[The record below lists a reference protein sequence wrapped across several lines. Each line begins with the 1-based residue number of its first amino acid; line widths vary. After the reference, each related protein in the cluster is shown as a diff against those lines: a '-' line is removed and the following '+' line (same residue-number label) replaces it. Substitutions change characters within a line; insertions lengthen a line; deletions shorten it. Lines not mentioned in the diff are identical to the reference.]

1 MNLDILWV
9 LFCAGLV
16 FVMQPGFA
24 CLESGLA
31 RSKNSI
37 NVATK
42 NVADFIVCTFF
53 YCLIGFGIMFGQ
65 SHAGLFG
72 WTFFFSD
79 DIDPELVA
87 FFMYQLMF
95 CGTAATIISGAVAE
109 RMSFNAYLA
118 VSALVSVLIYPLF
131 GHWVWGGAVGGGSG
145 WLEQMGFVDFAGG
158 TVVHSLAGWVGLAAV
173 LIIGPRIGRERG
185 SSVAFRSHSLPLA
198 GLGMFLIWFGWI
210 GFNGG
215 SLLAADA
222 RVPLVVMNTMVA
234 GSMGGAGA
242 ILFGFFV
249 DRRVRVMD
257 LMCGCLAGLV
267 AITPTAHCVTLV
279 NAAILSLIGGV
290 LALAAARLL
299 ARLGVDDVVGAF
311 PVHTVAGAWGT
322 LSVALFGD
330 LELIGTGL
338 TRLEQL
344 GIQAFGVTVAM
355 VWAFG
360 FGYLLLRLLNRVVP
374 LRVPEDWERI
384 GLNVAEHGESTDQL
398 QLLHSM
404 ERHRRT
410 GEFNEPI
417 HVEPDSEIGDIAR
430 QYNLVL
436 ERLSEAKAEAEQAN
450 AAKSRFLA
458 SMSHELRTPLN
469 AIIGFSEMMTQ
480 KYFGDLGSEKY
491 DEYAREIYD
500 SSHHLLDLVNGVLN
514 ISTIESGGYALEKSL
529 IDLRQ
534 VARESARVASQS
546 AREKKLKLVVLGENK
561 PVPLEADARAIR
573 QIILNLLSNAIR
585 YTPDGGTIT
594 VEISADGTHHRLSVC
609 DTGEGIAPEWLPRL
623 TEPFTTTAAS
633 PYLAEGGA
641 GLGLS
646 IVKMLVQLH
655 GGTLEIES
663 ELGKGTEVKITLPT
677 EAPEEE
683 QDTITGTA

>member
-1 MNLDILWV
+1 MNLDVLWV

-42 NVADFIVCTFF
+42 NVADFIVCTVF
-53 YCLIGFGIMFGQ
+53 YFLFGFGLMFGQ
-65 SHAGLFG
+65 SQSGLFG
-72 WTFFFSD
+72 WSFMLFNE
-79 DIDPELVA
+79 IDAELVA

-131 GHWVWGGAVGGGSG
+131 GHWAWGGAVADGIG
-145 WLEQMGFVDFAGG
+145 WLQSIGFVDFAGG

-173 LIIGPRIGRERG
+173 IIIGPRIGRTRADR
-185 SSVAFRSHSLPLA
+185 SPFRSHSLPLA
-198 GLGMFLIWFGWI
+198 TLGMFLIWFGWI

-215 SLLAADA
+215 SLLTADE
-222 RVPLVVMNTMVA
+222 RVPLVVLNTMVA
-234 GSMGGAGA
+234 GSMGGFGA
-242 ILFGFFV
+242 VLFGYFT
-249 DRRVRVMD
+249 DRRVNVTD
-257 LMCGCLAGLV
+257 LICGCLAGLV
-267 AITPTAHCVTLV
+267 AITPTAHCVTLISAV
-279 NAAILSLIGGV
+279 ILSLIGSI
-290 LALAAARLL
+290 LCLLSARLI
-299 ARLGVDDVVGAF
+299 ARMGIDDAVSAF

-344 GIQAFGVTVAM
+344 GVQALGILVAM
-355 VWAFG
+355 VWAFA
-360 FGYLLLRLLNRVVP
+360 FGYVLLRILNHFLP
-374 LRVPEDWERI
+374 MRVPEDWERM
-384 GLNVAEHGESTDQL
+384 GLNVSEHGESTDQFE
-398 QLLHSM
+398 LLRSM
-404 ERHRRT
+404 EQHRKT
-410 GEFNEPI
+410 GEFESPI
-417 HVEPDSEIGDIAR
+417 FVEPDSEVGDIAR

-436 ERLSEAKAEAEQAN
+436 KRLSEAKAEAEQAN
-450 AAKSRFLA
+450 AAKSKFLA

-469 AIIGFSEMMTQ
+469 AIIGFSEMMTR
-480 KYFGDLGSEKY
+480 KYFGELGSEKY
-491 DEYAREIYD
+491 EDYANEIYN

-514 ISTIESGGYALEKSL
+514 ISTIESGDYSLDKSI
-529 IDLRQ
+529 IDLKTI
-534 VARESARVASQS
+534 ARESARVASQS
-546 AREKKLKLVVLGENK
+546 AREKKLKLVVLGDDKAPN
-561 PVPLEADARAIR
+561 LEADARAMR
-573 QIILNLLSNAIR
+573 QIILNLISNAIR
-585 YTPDGGTIT
+585 HTPDGGTIT
-594 VEISADGTHHRLSVC
+594 VEINATEDQHRLSVR

-623 TEPFTTTAAS
+623 TEPFTTTASS

-646 IVKMLVQLH
+646 IVKMLVHLH
-655 GGTLEIES
+655 GGTLDIES
-663 ELGKGTEVKITLPT
+663 EVGKGTEVKIVLPNGT
-677 EAPEEE
+677 PASTIEAA
-683 QDTITGTA
+683 D